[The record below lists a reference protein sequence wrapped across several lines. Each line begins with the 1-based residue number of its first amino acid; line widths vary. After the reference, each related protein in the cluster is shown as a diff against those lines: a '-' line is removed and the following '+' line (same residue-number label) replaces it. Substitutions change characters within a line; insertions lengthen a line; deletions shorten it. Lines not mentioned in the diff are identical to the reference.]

1 MFTWMFNCREVNRM
15 ISASMD
21 SELSL
26 AQRILIRFHLM
37 MCRRCSQVRKQLFSL
52 RDYARHLNSDDS
64 AAGDWLKLAPETRV
78 QIKAMLQ
85 KAQLK
90 MPDRDLN
97 PDLKTES

>member
-37 MCRRCSQVRKQLFSL
+37 MCRGCGQVRNQILSL
-52 RDYARHLNSDDS
+52 RAYSRYLGSADAALENLLHLS
-64 AAGDWLKLAPETRV
+64 PESCRRM
-78 QIKAMLQ
+78 KAEIQ
-85 KAQLK
+85 RAQ
-90 MPDRDLN
+90 
-97 PDLKTES
+97 TEITEQ